1 MLSACAMMRMR
12 AGAGPKAGASV
23 MASDLATKNHLT
35 SRGRGMGLGV
45 HIGGVPDGGGAVE
58 RLSA

>member
-1 MLSACAMMRMR
+1 MMRMR

-45 HIGGVPDGGGAVE
+45 HVGGVPDGGGAVE